1 MFNIKQIKIGVQLLA
16 FILFTLQ
23 MIQAVVKYLEYPII
37 QENSLSQTVN
47 ISDMKPVMY
56 ACQESQFSY
65 LKAETHFNDF

>member
-1 MFNIKQIKIGVQLLA
+1 MFNIKQIKICFQLLA

-65 LKAETHFNDF
+65 IKAETHFNDF

>member
-1 MFNIKQIKIGVQLLA
+1 MFNIKQIKICVQLLA